1 MKTRLVQFYQDKVQ
15 SKIAALKAKVA
26 RIKQRAGE
34 WLARHKRRLWITAA
48 VIFTLVA
55 IAGLAYLWQR
65 SPAVRA
71 MARGLAAVVTG
82 CLAGLWALL
91 RGNHPAEIVVPVIV
105 TEQPPVEEEAFPVKP
120 NPYDGRL

>member
-1 MKTRLVQFYQDKVQ
+1 MKARLVQFYQDKVQ
-15 SKIAALKAKVA
+15 PKIEALKAKVA
-26 RIKQRAGE
+26 QIKQRAGE

-48 VIFTLVA
+48 VIFTLVVV
-55 IAGLAYLWQR
+55 AGLAYLWQR

-71 MARGLAAVVTG
+71 MAKSLAAAVTG
-82 CLAGLWALL
+82 CLASLWVLL
-91 RGNHPAEIVVPVIV
+91 RGSRPAEIVVPVIV